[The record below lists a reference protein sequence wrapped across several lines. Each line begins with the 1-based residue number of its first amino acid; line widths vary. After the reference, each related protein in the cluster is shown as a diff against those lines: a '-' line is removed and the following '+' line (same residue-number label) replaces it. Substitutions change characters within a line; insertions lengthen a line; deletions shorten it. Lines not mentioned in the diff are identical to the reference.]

1 MYKSYLIVVL
11 AAMFSACGANQDKEA
26 LQEEDREA
34 KEKLQGIWLDDNTE
48 ADDFTTDEDTP
59 KYMSLDAWRE
69 MQQRQ
74 VEFEFVGPPK
84 HNPEP
89 YVTRQAAPFD
99 PMPRLSEPVFDDL
112 RI

>member
-48 ADDFTTDEDTP
+48 AAVLQVAGDTIYYADAAVAPVAFKIIGDTLTTYRETGRIYFLVSFTGRRCHSP
-59 KYMSLDAWRE
+59 A
-69 MQQRQ
+69 
-74 VEFEFVGPPK
+74 
-84 HNPEP
+84 
-89 YVTRQAAPFD
+89 
-99 PMPRLSEPVFDDL
+99 
-112 RI
+112 

>member
-48 ADDFTTDEDTP
+48 AAVLQVAGFIMLTLP
-59 KYMSLDAWRE
+59 SL
-69 MQQRQ
+69 
-74 VEFEFVGPPK
+74 
-84 HNPEP
+84 
-89 YVTRQAAPFD
+89 
-99 PMPRLSEPVFDDL
+99 LSL
-112 RI
+112 LKL

>member
-48 ADDFTTDEDTP
+48 AAV
-59 KYMSLDAWRE
+59 L
-69 MQQRQ
+69 Q
-74 VEFEFVGPPK
+74 VLK
-84 HNPEP
+84 
-89 YVTRQAAPFD
+89 
-99 PMPRLSEPVFDDL
+99 L
-112 RI
+112 